1 MLAQRFFAA
10 GKRVVLMIGVNQ
22 LSTRMYASLGQ
33 IIDGWR
39 KNVFAGGLDSVPFG
53 RIGRTLLPLA
63 LLLPPLMTLLPP
75 LALLLGALG
84 VATGTNVILWA
95 IISTVATLL
104 WWIVVY
110 VTVRENPLYA
120 LAYPIGAVVLLYI
133 FFTAVIRGR
142 RVSWKGRTYI
152 SQ

>member
-1 MLAQRFFAA
+1 
-10 GKRVVLMIGVNQ
+10 
-22 LSTRMYASLGQ
+22 MYASLAE

-39 KNVFAGGLDSVPFG
+39 KNVFAGGLDAVPFG
-53 RIGRTLLPLA
+53 RLGRTVLPLA
-63 LLLPPLMTLLPP
+63 LLLPPLMALLPP
-75 LALLLGALG
+75 LALALAALG
-84 VATGTNVILWA
+84 VATGSNVVLWA
-95 IISTVATLL
+95 IISTAATLL

-110 VTVRENPLYA
+110 VTVRENAVYA
-120 LAYPIGAVVLLYI
+120 FAYPIGALALLYI